1 MKKHLIL
8 APVIALILSSC
19 GGGDGYTPSQQTFTV
34 IWENYDGSILEKDTE
49 VPRGSWPEYNGRT
62 PHKRSDEQYSY
73 TFSTWSPQLT
83 SVYKDITYV
92 AQYTYQLEKAK
103 IVFDLDGGT
112 TDHSTT
118 PIYRSTISASDF
130 FFDVTKPNYSF
141 RGWQY
146 NGELVFDRNGNKLSN
161 PELQE
166 TMTFVASYEQNVYL
180 NITKN
185 IEEAGEVY
193 GTGTYD
199 YYSRVELYASPNEGY
214 SFEGW
219 YYKNVIISNQQTL
232 VYTVDTTDVTLEA
245 RFSLNYYRLEIESVH
260 PSLGQVAIND
270 HYKVSADGANIKY
283 KSDVMV
289 TAQSSTQDYAF
300 LGWYD
305 EDGQLVSLSYVYN
318 FKMPNH
324 DYYLYAKWDA
334 PSYMVTINKNYENA
348 GTVTGAGMHEY
359 STTVTVSQT
368 TNPGYTFDGW
378 YIDGV
383 KRGELEIYRF
393 NMPLK
398 NMTVSA
404 EWDLITYNVTYTLNG
419 GSNSSYNP
427 KTYNVEN
434 DIDLYNPSRTGYT
447 FDGWTLNGKKVISI
461 GNGMTGDITLVAN
474 WSPIHYSIS
483 LNPNGGELEETVF
496 ETDYNQSYSLPTP
509 TRLGYNFTGWRS
521 NSGSV
526 SLSGTWKYTNVT
538 QLTAQWSIINYKITY
553 ELNGGTNSS
562 NNPSSYN
569 VNNSINFD
577 NPTKIGYTFLGWYDS
592 DDNLVTN
599 IEVGS
604 TGEITLTAHWNDGDR
619 YVVELNPNGGDLEN
633 ESIEVQYDHDYSLPE
648 PYRKGYTF
656 DGWFSESTKIA
667 SEDVWNYTNIA
678 SLEAHWS
685 IINYAI
691 VYELNGGR
699 NASSNPSTYNVNSSI
714 TFANPTK
721 TGYTFLGWYDSDDN
735 LVTNIEVGS
744 TGEITLTAHW
754 NDGDRYVVELNPNG
768 GDLENES
775 IEVQY
780 DHDYSLPEPYR
791 KGYTFDGWFSESTK
805 IASEDVWN
813 YTNIASLEA
822 HWSIINY
829 AIVYELNGGRN
840 ASSNP
845 STYNVNSSIT
855 FANPTKTGYTFLG
868 WYSDNKKISG
878 IPAGS
883 TGTLNVEARWLAKLN
898 SLSVTSEDTSK
909 GTVDIISGRG
919 YSGES
924 ITVVATPIDDCVFKG
939 WYNKSTKV
947 SDKATYTFTM
957 PANNYSLVARFFTKA
972 EEEEDWNINHGVVPN
987 LSDDGKTITYGL
999 YPQTNVNDSLLVSA
1013 LDALTTPE
1021 SNGWY
1026 LYEGD
1031 YYAKVSAKPYGSLYE
1046 FDNGTVI
1053 SNGTTYWFKCEPIV
1067 WNVLSNTNGEYYIA
1081 SSVLLDAHCYYNS
1094 TTSRKIGLN
1103 TVYPNNYE
1111 YSDIRAWLNEDFYN
1125 SAFALGNEH
1134 IQTTIVFNNAK
1145 TTDSDS
1151 NNFDW
1156 WSTED
1161 KVFLPSYQDYINS
1174 SYGFSTATGSTDTR
1188 YCRTTDWARARGASY
1203 YTSSGS
1209 YQYNGSYWT
1218 RSPYSGGSTLAW
1230 YVNDDGCLFTGY
1242 YSRVYYTG
1250 NSVRPAITIKIV

>member
-721 TGYTFLGWYDSDDN
+721 TGYTFLGWY
-735 LVTNIEVGS
+735 
-744 TGEITLTAHW
+744 
-754 NDGDRYVVELNPNG
+754 
-768 GDLENES
+768 
-775 IEVQY
+775 
-780 DHDYSLPEPYR
+780 
-791 KGYTFDGWFSESTK
+791 
-805 IASEDVWN
+805 
-813 YTNIASLEA
+813 
-822 HWSIINY
+822 
-829 AIVYELNGGRN
+829 
-840 ASSNP
+840 
-845 STYNVNSSIT
+845 
-855 FANPTKTGYTFLG
+855 
-868 WYSDNKKISG
+868 SDNKKISG